1 MRIGNSENGE
11 VAAREVC
18 GSVVLSSPL
27 LSNTEEMTAVL
38 EVLQVSYYV
47 GPTTPTRLVAGA
59 KDRNGKCR
67 LRSCGHFW
75 KLSQTWGH
83 CSRNLK
89 GGYDL

>member
-47 GPTTPTRLVAGA
+47 GPTTPTRLVAG
-59 KDRNGKCR
+59 
-67 LRSCGHFW
+67 
-75 KLSQTWGH
+75 
-83 CSRNLK
+83 SRTGMASAGSGAVVTSGSSPRH
-89 GGYDL
+89 GGIALGT